1 MNDCIF
7 CKIIKGEIPSNK
19 VYEDDEIILVRKER
33 GILIHSDGNT
43 NETLL
48 NAVSFYLEKQGLK
61 NKCRV
66 LHRIDLETTGLV
78 LFSKNLLSYYY
89 INKQMEDEKIK
100 KVYIAKNFNDKEIIK
115 FIQDNKISYS
125 VTDPK
130 NMDGMVEGRH
140 QGIIA
145 VIDDYEYVD
154 YRNMLNDNV
163 VVMLD
168 HLEDP
173 HNFGAIIRTCEA
185 AGIKSIIIP
194 KDRSVSVTSTVMKTS
209 AGALEHVNIAMVN
222 NLVNVIDDFKDNGF
236 FVYAADMDGRNY
248 KDVDYANKVLL
259 VIGSEGNGVGR
270 LVKKNCDQIL
280 AIPMSGHV
288 NSLNASVAAAILI
301 YGIVNK

>member
-1 MNDCIF
+1 M
-7 CKIIKGEIPSNK
+7 K
-19 VYEDDEIILVRKER
+19 VFGKNVF
-33 GILIHSDGNT
+33 
-43 NETLL
+43 NE
-48 NAVSFYLEKQGLK
+48 LK
-61 NKCRV
+61 DNVK
-66 LHRIDLETTGLV
+66 
-78 LFSKNLLSYYY
+78 S
-89 INKQMEDEKIK
+89 IK

-154 YRNMLNDNV
+154 YRDMLNDNV

-209 AGALEHVNIAMVN
+209 AGALEHVNISMVN
-222 NLVNVIDDFKDNGF
+222 NLVNVIDDFKDNGY
-236 FVYAADMDGRNY
+236 FVYAADMDGQNY